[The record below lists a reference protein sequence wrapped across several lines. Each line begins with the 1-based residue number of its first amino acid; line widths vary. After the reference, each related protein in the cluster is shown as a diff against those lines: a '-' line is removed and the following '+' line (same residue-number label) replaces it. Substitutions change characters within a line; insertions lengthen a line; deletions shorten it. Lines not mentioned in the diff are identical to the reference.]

1 MTHRRSSR
9 APRTRFAW
17 LAAVALAVV
26 ACTGP
31 QAPTPP
37 GSGDASTG
45 IGGTVTAGPVCPV
58 ERNPP
63 DPGCAPRPVAGAT
76 IVIRDGS
83 GAQVAAAISGADGA
97 FFVSLSPGDYV
108 VDPRPVQGLLGTA
121 AQQPASVTAG
131 AVTVVQ
137 LDYDTGIR

>member
-1 MTHRRSSR
+1 V
-9 APRTRFAW
+9 
-17 LAAVALAVV
+17 AVALAAI
-26 ACTGP
+26 ACTSP
-31 QAPTPP
+31 QATTQPS
-37 GSGDASTG
+37 SGDASTG

-83 GAQVAAAISGADGA
+83 GTQAAVAISGADGA
-97 FFVSLSPGDYV
+97 YFVALPPGQYV
-108 VDPRPVQGLLGTA
+108 VDPRPVEGLLGTA
-121 AQQPASVTAG
+121 APQPASVSDG